1 MIISIVILSLF
12 LFRNFFF
19 KSTYLLKSFGE
30 LSVDPEIAFTNNKPT
45 FLEFYAEWCEVCKEM
60 APQVSAFKDE
70 YEKDI
75 NFVFLNVDNQKWAN
89 YIQKFAV
96 NGIPQ
101 VNLFDKKGNL
111 ISTFIGKQDEMK
123 IRESIFNLE
132 KEEKP
137 YEEIINT
144 EFSIIQENKKQIEEI
159 MQELHLDIFENLTGQ
174 TNREHFEGKVNS
186 ILNKTIN
193 DTGKIGLS
201 TLDEK
206 NRATNMINSGSK
218 GKATNIAQ
226 MVACLGQQNVDGS
239 RIPYGFNDRTLPH
252 YYKYDDSSE
261 ARGFVENEDNIRE
274 EVVIEKIVLDVEE
287 VGVFAPPRLNVFED
301 EDHQNLFCSNL
312 IKSYHF
318 LHRFLQE
325 LKPQYLFQLDDLL
338 LIYQLSRLNQLP

>member
-1 MIISIVILSLF
+1 MFNLFKIPLVISSLEVQSESREPILKTNLKIMLVLIISIVIISMLL
-12 LFRNFFF
+12 LKNLFF

-123 IRESIFNLE
+123 IRKSINNLE

-137 YEEIINT
+137 YEEIINA
-144 EFSIIQENKKQIEEI
+144 EFSTIQENKNNE
-159 MQELHLDIFENLTGQ
+159 
-174 TNREHFEGKVNS
+174 VN
-186 ILNKTIN
+186 
-193 DTGKIGLS
+193 
-201 TLDEK
+201 
-206 NRATNMINSGSK
+206 
-218 GKATNIAQ
+218 
-226 MVACLGQQNVDGS
+226 
-239 RIPYGFNDRTLPH
+239 
-252 YYKYDDSSE
+252 
-261 ARGFVENEDNIRE
+261 
-274 EVVIEKIVLDVEE
+274 
-287 VGVFAPPRLNVFED
+287 PRS
-301 EDHQNLFCSNL
+301 HG
-312 IKSYHF
+312 
-318 LHRFLQE
+318 
-325 LKPQYLFQLDDLL
+325 
-338 LIYQLSRLNQLP
+338 

>member
-1 MIISIVILSLF
+1 MQSESREPIFKTNLKIMLVLIISIVIISMLLF
-12 LFRNFFF
+12 KNLFF

-123 IRESIFNLE
+123 IRKSINNLE

-137 YEEIINT
+137 YEEIINA
-144 EFSIIQENKKQIEEI
+144 EFSTIQENKNNE
-159 MQELHLDIFENLTGQ
+159 
-174 TNREHFEGKVNS
+174 VN
-186 ILNKTIN
+186 
-193 DTGKIGLS
+193 
-201 TLDEK
+201 
-206 NRATNMINSGSK
+206 
-218 GKATNIAQ
+218 
-226 MVACLGQQNVDGS
+226 
-239 RIPYGFNDRTLPH
+239 
-252 YYKYDDSSE
+252 
-261 ARGFVENEDNIRE
+261 
-274 EVVIEKIVLDVEE
+274 
-287 VGVFAPPRLNVFED
+287 PRS
-301 EDHQNLFCSNL
+301 HG
-312 IKSYHF
+312 
-318 LHRFLQE
+318 
-325 LKPQYLFQLDDLL
+325 
-338 LIYQLSRLNQLP
+338 